1 VNIGLWV
8 VAGLLAAV
16 FAGAGLFKLVQPKKV
31 LADKGMPWVED
42 FSPCAVKAIGAAEVL
57 GAIGLVVPAVVHVA
71 PVLVPVAATCL
82 AVTMVGA
89 IAVHV
94 RRREGAAFVPA
105 AVLLVLLAVVAWGR
119 LGPYAF

>member
-1 VNIGLWV
+1 MNTGLWV
-8 VAGLLAAV
+8 VTGFLAAV
-16 FAGAGLFKLVQPKKV
+16 FAGAGLFKLVQHKKV

-42 FSPCAVKAIGAAEVL
+42 FSAGAVKAIGAAELL
-57 GAIGLVVPAVVHVA
+57 GAIGLVLPALVHVA
-71 PVLVPVAATCL
+71 PVLVPVAASCL

-105 AVLLVLLAVVAWGR
+105 AVMLALLAAVAWGR
-119 LGPYAF
+119 FGPYAF